1 MDKFIDN
8 HKSHNQ
14 DKEIKSDLI
23 EDNVNDENDNQKYI
37 NDKLNDRI
45 VQETNESRQ
54 STEDDEEFLL
64 EHRVNNNLKPLVI
77 LKA

>member
-1 MDKFIDN
+1 MLMMKTT
-8 HKSHNQ
+8 
-14 DKEIKSDLI
+14 IK
-23 EDNVNDENDNQKYI
+23 NI

-64 EHRVNNNLKPLVI
+64 IIGVNNNLKPLVI

>member
-1 MDKFIDN
+1 MLMMKTT
-8 HKSHNQ
+8 
-14 DKEIKSDLI
+14 IK
-23 EDNVNDENDNQKYI
+23 NI

-64 EHRVNNNLKPLVI
+64 EHRSEQQP
-77 LKA
+77 KASRHSKSINY

>member
-1 MDKFIDN
+1 MLMMKRQSKN
-8 HKSHNQ
+8 
-14 DKEIKSDLI
+14 
-23 EDNVNDENDNQKYI
+23 I

-64 EHRVNNNLKPLVI
+64 EHRSEQQLKPLVI

>member
-1 MDKFIDN
+1 MLMMKTT
-8 HKSHNQ
+8 
-14 DKEIKSDLI
+14 IKK
-23 EDNVNDENDNQKYI
+23 NI

-64 EHRVNNNLKPLVI
+64 DHRSEQQP
-77 LKA
+77 KASRHSKKHKLLSKFTSKKKRKHLHRSIIMRR

>member
-1 MDKFIDN
+1 MLMMKTT
-8 HKSHNQ
+8 
-14 DKEIKSDLI
+14 IK
-23 EDNVNDENDNQKYI
+23 NI

-64 EHRVNNNLKPLVI
+64 EHRRNNNLKPLVI

>member
-14 DKEIKSDLI
+14 NKEIKSDLI
-23 EDNVNDENDNQKYI
+23 EENVNDENDNQKNI

-54 STEDDEEFLL
+54 STEDDEEFPLD
-64 EHRVNNNLKPLVI
+64 HRSEQQPKSLSSF
-77 LKA
+77 